1 MLSRKLLQGDVLP
14 GQTVTVDVVDGELT
28 ILY

>member
-14 GQTVTVDVVDGELT
+14 GQTVTVDAENGELM
-28 ILY
+28 LK